1 MPYIQETAICGDVI
15 EVRKINAAIIWRKGK
30 GRSQKKA
37 KTSAA
42 KKKINEK
49 NAERTL
55 RQLINTNFH
64 PGDLFVTLTYK
75 GEAPKPE
82 EAEKELNNFLRRMAR
97 EYKKAGTELK
107 YVAVTEYK
115 AKRIHHHLIMN
126 KIDVGRI
133 SDQWKRG
140 RPDFKVLDSSGD
152 YAQLASYLIKE
163 TARTFKDP
171 GAQGKRW
178 KRSKNLEKPKVVR
191 KIISAA
197 GFRKEPRAFKGYLL
211 DKMSVLFNQW
221 AIGQLI
227 YEYQEYRMIR
237 IKEKERKGKKRDG

>member
-15 EVRKINAAIIWRKGK
+15 EVRKINAAVISAKGK
-30 GRSQKKA
+30 GRSQRKA
-37 KTSAA
+37 KTSKA
-42 KKKINEK
+42 KQKINEK

-64 PGDLFVTLTYK
+64 PGDLFVTLTYR
-75 GEAPKPE
+75 GDPPDPE
-82 EAEKELNNFLRRMAR
+82 EAKKELANFLRRMAR

-115 AKRIHHHLIMN
+115 AKRIHHHLVMN
-126 KIDVGRI
+126 RIDVQTI
-133 SDQWKRG
+133 SNQWKRG
-140 RPDFKVLDSSGD
+140 RPDFKVLDQSGD

-163 TARTFKDP
+163 TARTFKKNPD
-171 GAQGKRW
+171 AQGKRW
-178 KRSKNLEKPKVVR
+178 QRSRNLQKPKITR

-227 YEYQEYRMIR
+227 YEYQEYRMIK
-237 IKEKERKGKKRDG
+237 IKERKGKQRDG